1 MNNKFGGG
9 GLIYHILGILTVVI
23 WGTTFISSKVLL
35 QDGMTAQELFTLRF
49 LMAYIC
55 IWFIS
60 PRRLMAWNW
69 KDEGIFLLLGLTGGS
84 LYFISENVALTIT
97 YVNNVSFIVCAS
109 PLLATLLALGIYKRM
124 KATAGLIFGSTLAL
138 AGVGVVIFN
147 GQFNLQLNPLGDTLA
162 VVASLSWAVYSLLIK
177 RLSDN
182 YSAVFITR
190 KVFFYGLI
198 TVLPMF
204 LYEPWQFPLERFLE
218 PQVCLN
224 FLFLGFLASFVCFL
238 VWSLVI
244 QKIGALKATNYVYI
258 NPVSTV
264 VASALF
270 LHEPMTTMAYIG
282 CALILGGVYWAG
294 KATVD

>member
-1 MNNKFGGG
+1 MKNKFGGG

-84 LYFISENVALTIT
+84 LYFISENIALTIT

-204 LYEPWQFPLERFLE
+204 LHEPWQFPLERFLE
-218 PQVCLN
+218 PQIYLN
-224 FLFLGFLASFVCFL
+224 FIFLGFLASFVCFL

-264 VASALF
+264 IASALF

>member
-69 KDEGIFLLLGLTGGS
+69 KDEGIFVLLGLTGGS

-147 GQFNLQLNPLGDTLA
+147 GQFNLRLNPLGDTLA

-190 KVFFYGLI
+190 KVFFYGLV